1 MSTVADAA
9 ADDDT
14 SQRRPLPAFDRA
26 GWPPGTRQVM
36 AAGATAAL
44 AVALW
49 DTDRTALRIPAALLL
64 IEAVL
69 MGLPWRLPRDARS
82 AKSVW
87 AETLAGLLAPL
98 GAIILAA
105 LTTPGWLTRSADWW
119 WYAAAVAVGALL
131 FALSGLGISSL
142 FTGEAAFILGST
154 PRAHARAR
162 AFASTVGVVGEE
174 LLYRVPVL
182 IVTSSPLGLLA
193 ATGFVARHHI
203 QPGTNRRGTARSTV
217 VELTGA
223 ALLLALTWWSHSLY
237 PALLA
242 HLLNNLPQ
250 IVMELQREHD
260 DRSTA

>member
-1 MSTVADAA
+1 MSAVADAA
-9 ADDDT
+9 TDNDT
-14 SQRRPLPAFDRA
+14 SRRRPLPAFDRT

-44 AVALW
+44 ALALW
-49 DTDRTALRIPAALLL
+49 DTDRTVLRVAAVLLL
-64 IEAVL
+64 VEAVL

-82 AKSVW
+82 ATSVW

-98 GAIILAA
+98 GMITLAA
-105 LTTPGWLTRSADWW
+105 FTMPGWLTRSADWW
-119 WYAAAVAVGALL
+119 WYAAAAAVGALL

-154 PRAHARAR
+154 PRSHARAR
-162 AFASTVGVVGEE
+162 AFAGAVGVVGEE
-174 LLYRVPVL
+174 LLYRAPVL

-193 ATGFVARHHI
+193 GTGFVARHHI

-217 VELTGA
+217 VELAGA
-223 ALLLALTWWSHSLY
+223 ALLLALTWWSQSIY
-237 PALLA
+237 PAMLA